1 MPNIELLEKSTP
13 TAPIRIVA
21 LEGCQDLAKEVD
33 KKLVKFRK
41 ELAAKKKPST
51 IPQGYSLPSFLVD
64 SEIIRFGTGEGKG
77 YIKESVRGTDL
88 FIMVDITNYSLTYKV
103 CGHENHMSPDNH
115 YQDLKRI
122 ISAATG
128 KAHRINVIMPFL
140 YEGRQHR
147 RTKSRVLLQHPRCRH
162 GYVLQTS

>member
-51 IPQGYSLPSFLVD
+51 IPQGYSLPSFWLIPRLSD
-64 SEIIRFGTGEGKG
+64 SVQAKVKDTSKNLFVVRIFLSWLISQTTALL
-77 YIKESVRGTDL
+77 IK
-88 FIMVDITNYSLTYKV
+88 
-103 CGHENHMSPDNH
+103 
-115 YQDLKRI
+115 
-122 ISAATG
+122 SAATRTICL
-128 KAHRINVIMPFL
+128 RITTI
-140 YEGRQHR
+140 RI
-147 RTKSRVLLQHPRCRH
+147 
-162 GYVLQTS
+162 

>member
-13 TAPIRIVA
+13 VAPVRIAA
-21 LEGCQDLAKEVD
+21 LAGCQDLANEVD

-41 ELAAKKKPST
+41 ELVAKKKPSQ

-77 YIKESVRGTDL
+77 HIKESVRGADL

-103 CGHENHMSPDNH
+103 LSLIH
-115 YQDLKRI
+115 I
-122 ISAATG
+122 
-128 KAHRINVIMPFL
+128 
-140 YEGRQHR
+140 
-147 RTKSRVLLQHPRCRH
+147 
-162 GYVLQTS
+162 

>member
-103 CGHENHMSPDNH
+103 CG
-115 YQDLKRI
+115 
-122 ISAATG
+122 
-128 KAHRINVIMPFL
+128 
-140 YEGRQHR
+140 
-147 RTKSRVLLQHPRCRH
+147 
-162 GYVLQTS
+162 